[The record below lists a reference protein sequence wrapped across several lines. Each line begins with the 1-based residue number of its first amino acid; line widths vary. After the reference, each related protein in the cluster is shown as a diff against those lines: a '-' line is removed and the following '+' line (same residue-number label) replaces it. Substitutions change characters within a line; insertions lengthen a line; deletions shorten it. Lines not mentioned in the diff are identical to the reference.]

1 MNPVYNTFFSTSDPG
16 QDFEAEAL
24 AKLTQGKAAGGVSS
38 APNSGASS
46 PSLNLASLSLQPT
59 GSTSN
64 PNHSESLAS
73 LAMDIDDYDDLY
85 GDGPPPGLSLVAV
98 PTPSLIYPS
107 PPPALLPS
115 KPHLPSEPH
124 MPSRGW
130 GQSPTPFLFCGGAL
144 CITTGKS
151 KLPSQEDKNV
161 ISLNSDDE
169 DEHLRLYTIGCHSPL
184 LHPDLNLKTHH
195 TPWELNNSPS
205 DLDSSLGLGQ
215 LYSTSSSTGC
225 GHCHH
230 GAMAARSVST
240 QLTSAG
246 ESPGSSSSVA
256 H

>member
-1 MNPVYNTFFSTSDPG
+1 
-16 QDFEAEAL
+16 
-24 AKLTQGKAAGGVSS
+24 
-38 APNSGASS
+38 
-46 PSLNLASLSLQPT
+46 
-59 GSTSN
+59 
-64 PNHSESLAS
+64 
-73 LAMDIDDYDDLY
+73 MDIDDYNDLY

-107 PPPALLPS
+107 PPPVLLPS
-115 KPHLPSEPH
+115 KPHLPSKSH
-124 MPSRGW
+124 MPLREW
-130 GQSPTPFLFCGGAL
+130 GQSPAPFLFHGGAP

-151 KLPSQEDKNV
+151 KLPSQEDKNI

-184 LHPDLNLKTHH
+184 LHPDPNLETHH
-195 TPWELNNSPS
+195 TPWESNNSPS

-246 ESPGSSSSVA
+246 ESPGLSSSVA
-256 H
+256 C